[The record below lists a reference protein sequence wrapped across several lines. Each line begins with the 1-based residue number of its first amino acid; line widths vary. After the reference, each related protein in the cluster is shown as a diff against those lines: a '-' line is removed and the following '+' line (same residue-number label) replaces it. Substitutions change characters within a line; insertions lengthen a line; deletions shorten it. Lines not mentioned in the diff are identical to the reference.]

1 MENQPGDENFATLI
15 NLCYYFALCVF
26 CSLFQIEKLPFLC
39 LRFLLCVLRFLSLFV
54 FCCSYL
60 QCVRNSNIL

>member
-39 LRFLLCVLRFLSLFV
+39 LRFLLCVFRFLSLFV
-54 FCCSYL
+54 FL
-60 QCVRNSNIL
+60 L